1 MESIVDASSK
11 YQDSLPISSDAL
23 LNSLDNWKI
32 PYTRTDHVPL
42 RTVQD
47 SKKVQ
52 DQFLSTENGGGH
64 IKNLYLRDH
73 KKKNI
78 LLIAEQD
85 RQIDLKTLHLKLG
98 TGRLSFGSADRL
110 MEYLGVRPGAV
121 TPLCMINGAAKGVQL
136 FIDAELKS
144 CKQVYVHPLV
154 NDRTL
159 SISPGDL
166 MAFFDK
172 LKVQPTWLD
181 FD

>member
-1 MESIVDASSK
+1 
-11 YQDSLPISSDAL
+11 
-23 LNSLDNWKI
+23 
-32 PYTRTDHVPL
+32 
-42 RTVQD
+42 
-47 SKKVQ
+47 
-52 DQFLSTENGGGH
+52 
-64 IKNLYLRDH
+64 
-73 KKKNI
+73 
-78 LLIAEQD
+78 
-85 RQIDLKTLHLKLG
+85 
-98 TGRLSFGSADRL
+98 
-110 MEYLGVRPGAV
+110 
-121 TPLCMINGAAKGVQL
+121 MINGAAKGVQL

>member
-1 MESIVDASSK
+1 MEIIADASSR
-11 YQDSLPISSDAL
+11 YQESLPTSSDTL
-23 LNSLDNWKI
+23 LNLLEIWKI

-42 RTVQD
+42 RTVEE

-52 DQFLSTENGGGH
+52 YQFLSTENGGGH
-64 IKNLYLRDH
+64 IKNLFLRDN

-78 LLIAEQD
+78 LLVLEQD
-85 RQIDLKTLHLKLG
+85 RQIDLKTLHLKLK

-121 TPLCMINGAAKGVQL
+121 TPLCMINGAEKGVQL
-136 FIDAELKS
+136 FIDAKLKS

-159 SISPGDL
+159 GITPSDL
-166 MAFFDK
+166 IAFFDK